1 MRTYDISL
9 TINLDL
15 PTWPGDP
22 KIGLERFLSIK
33 NGDPVNAMKMSM
45 SVHTGTHVDAPCH
58 FLDGG
63 AGVNEMV
70 LKTLTGR
77 AFVLYLPDAELITA
91 KVLETAE
98 LPPRTRRV
106 LLKTRNSEYWS
117 RKEKQFHE
125 NYVAISPDGAQY
137 LVDRGVQLVGVDY
150 LSVAPYSDPE
160 PTHKI
165 LLESGVVI
173 VEGLDLSGVSDG
185 RYNLYCL
192 PLKIQ
197 GSDGA
202 PARAILVGV

>member
-22 KIGLERFLSIK
+22 KIELQRFLKIK
-33 NGDPVNAMKMSM
+33 DGDSVNAMKMSM

-58 FLDGG
+58 FLEGG
-63 AGVNEMV
+63 AAVDELV

-77 AFVLYLPDAELITA
+77 AFVLYLPEADLITA
-91 KVLETAE
+91 KDLEQAE

-106 LLKTRNSEYWS
+106 LLKTRNSERWL
-117 RKEKQFHE
+117 RKDKQFHE
-125 NYVAISPDGAQY
+125 DYVALSPDGAQY

-150 LSVAPYSDPE
+150 LSVAPFHDPE
-160 PTHKI
+160 PTHRI

-185 RYNLYCL
+185 RYNLFCL
-192 PLKIQ
+192 PLKIR